1 MDHSVKANQ
10 HLKIGL
16 ALGSGSARGWAH
28 IGVISALRDIGIEPH
43 VISGCSI
50 GALVG
55 GAYASGHFT
64 DLEKWVS
71 ALTWKE
77 IVGFLDMS
85 VMRGGVIRG
94 EKLLSFARQYM
105 QEKPIEALD
114 IPFAAVATDLESGRE
129 VWLREGSLLEAVRAS
144 ISLPGLFT
152 PVQREGRWLVDG
164 GLVDP
169 VPVSLCRA
177 LGADVVVAVNLNGDL
192 LVKYEKR
199 QGTTKGKDKNLSVND
214 SLWERVS
221 DTWKSELSERKNM
234 LLKQWL
240 SKRTDA
246 PGMFEV
252 MYGSLNIMQDRIT
265 RSRLAGDP
273 ADVILE
279 PRLGHIG
286 LMDYDKAE
294 DAIAEGRASVER
306 LEPQLLALLR

>member
-1 MDHSVKANQ
+1 MNSQ
-10 HLKIGL
+10 LKIGL

-28 IGVISALRDIGIEPH
+28 IGVITALRDIGIEPH

-55 GAYASGHFT
+55 GAYAGGHFA
-64 DLEKWVS
+64 DLEKWVT

-94 EKLLSFARQYM
+94 EKLLSFAREYM
-105 QEKPIEALD
+105 QEKPIETLD

-177 LGADVVVAVNLNGDL
+177 LGADVVIAVNLNGDL
-192 LVKYEKR
+192 LLKHEKR
-199 QGTTKGKDKNLSVND
+199 QGSTKETNKSLRTND

-221 DTWKSELSERKNM
+221 DTWKNELSERKNT

-294 DAIAEGRASVER
+294 DAIAEGRVSVER
-306 LEPQLLALLR
+306 LKPQLLELVG

>member
-1 MDHSVKANQ
+1 MGKGNR
-10 HLKIGL
+10 LRIGI

-28 IGVISALRDIGIEPH
+28 IGVLRELEAMGIKPD

-55 GAYASGHFT
+55 GAYASGHFS
-64 DLEKWVS
+64 DLEKWVHS
-71 ALTWKE
+71 LTWKE

-94 EKLLSFARQYM
+94 EKLLDFARQYM
-105 QEKPIEALD
+105 QEQPIEHLD
-114 IPFAAVATDLESGRE
+114 IPFAAVATDLENGRE
-129 VWLREGSLLEAVRAS
+129 VWLKEGSLLEAVRAS

-152 PVQREGRWLVDG
+152 PVKYQGRWLVDG

-177 LGADVVVAVNLNGDL
+177 LGADVVIAVNLNGDL
-192 LVKYEKR
+192 VGKR
-199 QGTTKGKDKNLSVND
+199 NKDKQSVPTLAKKGALWDRVSEQWKGKLS
-214 SLWERVS
+214 
-221 DTWKSELSERKNM
+221 TRKNKM
-234 LLKQWL
+234 LQQLL
-240 SKRTDA
+240 GENVDA
-246 PGMFEV
+246 PSMFEV

-273 ADVILE
+273 ADVTLE
-279 PRLGHIG
+279 PHLGHIG

-294 DAIAEGRASVER
+294 DAVAQGRACVQNMKA
-306 LEPQLLALLR
+306 QLQDLL

>member
-1 MDHSVKANQ
+1 MNSQ
-10 HLKIGL
+10 LKIGL

-28 IGVISALRDIGIEPH
+28 IGVITALRDIGIEPH

-55 GAYASGHFT
+55 GAYAGGHFA
-64 DLEKWVS
+64 DLEKWVT

-94 EKLLSFARQYM
+94 EKLLSFAREYM

-129 VWLREGSLLEAVRAS
+129 VWLREGSLLEGVRAS

-177 LGADVVVAVNLNGDL
+177 LGADVVIAVNLNGDL
-192 LVKYEKR
+192 LLKHEKR
-199 QGTTKGKDKNLSVND
+199 KDSTKETNKKIRTND

-221 DTWKSELSERKNM
+221 DTWKNELSERKNT

-306 LEPQLLALLR
+306 LKPQLLELVG

>member
-1 MDHSVKANQ
+1 MSQ
-10 HLKIGL
+10 QLKIGL

-28 IGVISALRDIGIEPH
+28 IGVIRELEDMDIQPD

-64 DLEKWVS
+64 DLEKWVG

-85 VMRGGVIRG
+85 MMRGGVIRG
-94 EKLLSFARQYM
+94 EKLLDFARLYM
-105 QEKPIEALD
+105 QEKPIEDLD
-114 IPFAAVATDLESGRE
+114 IPFATVATDLENGRE

-152 PVQREGRWLVDG
+152 PVKREGRWLVDG

-177 LGADVVVAVNLNGDL
+177 LGADVVIAVNLNGDL
-192 LVKYEKR
+192 LVKHEKR
-199 QGTTKGKDKNLSVND
+199 QNKPKAVSESVKTND

-221 DTWKSELSERKNM
+221 DTWKSELSERKNI

-240 SKRTDA
+240 DKRTDA

-294 DAIAEGRASVER
+294 DAIAEGRASVKR
-306 LEPQLLALLR
+306 LRPQLLARIIHKSS

>member
-1 MDHSVKANQ
+1 MNSQ
-10 HLKIGL
+10 LKIGL

-28 IGVISALRDIGIEPH
+28 IGVITALRDIGIEPH

-55 GAYASGHFT
+55 GAYAGGHFA
-64 DLEKWVS
+64 DLEKWVT

-94 EKLLSFARQYM
+94 EKLLSFAREYM

-129 VWLREGSLLEAVRAS
+129 VWLREGSLLEGVRAS

-177 LGADVVVAVNLNGDL
+177 LGADVVIAVNLNGDL
-192 LVKYEKR
+192 LLKHEKR
-199 QGTTKGKDKNLSVND
+199 KDSTKETNKKMRTND

-221 DTWKSELSERKNM
+221 DTWKNELSERKNT

-306 LEPQLLALLR
+306 LKPQLLELAG